1 MGELYVVATPIGN
14 LKDITLRALEV
25 LKEVD
30 YILAEDTRKTKILLD
45 FYNIKTPLISYFQHS
60 KREKKDLI
68 LNLLRKGKKLAL
80 VSEAGTPGILD
91 PGGELIKEILEKL
104 GEDVKIIPV
113 PGPCAL
119 TTALSV
125 AGLPVH
131 KFAFFG
137 FLPKKKRRKKT
148 LKEIVDFS
156 YPVVFYESSYRILK
170 TLKELQEMK
179 KDDFY
184 LIVFKELTKKFEKI
198 YRGKISEIIEKIE
211 KDKIKGEFVVLL
223 YH

>member
-30 YILAEDTRKTKILLD
+30 YILAEDTRRTKILLD
-45 FYNIKTPLISYFQHS
+45 FYHIKTPLISYFQHS
-60 KREKKDLI
+60 KKRKTELI
-68 LNLLRKGKKLAL
+68 LNFLKEGKKLAL
-80 VSEAGTPGILD
+80 VSEGGTPGILD

-104 GEDVKIIPV
+104 SPGVKIVPV

-125 AGLPVH
+125 AGFSVH
-131 KFAFFG
+131 KFVFFG
-137 FLPKKKRRKKT
+137 FLPKKKRRKKI
-148 LKEIVDFS
+148 LREIVDS
-156 YPVVFYESSYRILK
+156 HYPVLFYESPYRILK
-170 TLKELQEMK
+170 TLKEIKEIVK
-179 KDDFY
+179 GDIN
-184 LIVFKELTKKFEKI
+184 LILFKELTKKFETI
-198 YRGKISEIIEKIE
+198 YRGRINEIIEQIK

>member
-25 LKEVD
+25 LGEVD

-45 FYNIKTPLISYFQHS
+45 FYNIKTPLISYFQYS
-60 KREKKDLI
+60 KRGKKDLI
-68 LNLLRKGKKLAL
+68 LNFLREGKKLAL

-119 TTALSV
+119 ITALSV
-125 AGLPVH
+125 AAFPVH

-137 FLPKKKRRKKT
+137 FLPKKKKRKKT
-148 LKEIVDFS
+148 LKEIVEFP
-156 YPVVFYESSYRILK
+156 YPVGFYESSYRILK
-170 TLKELQEMK
+170 TLKEIQEIK

-184 LIVFKELTKKFEKI
+184 LILFKELTKKFERV

-211 KDKIKGEFVVLL
+211 KDKIKGEFIVLL